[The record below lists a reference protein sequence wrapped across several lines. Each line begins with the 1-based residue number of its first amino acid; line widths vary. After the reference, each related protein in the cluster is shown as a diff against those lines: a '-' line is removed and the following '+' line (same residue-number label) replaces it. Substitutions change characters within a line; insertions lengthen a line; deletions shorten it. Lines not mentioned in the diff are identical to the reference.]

1 VTTASE
7 AACIAR
13 EIEIARITG
22 AHLHFA
28 HVSTRASINLI
39 ERAKADGLDITA
51 DTTPHHL
58 TLTDSDIG
66 DFDTS
71 FKMNPP
77 LRSLADQLALVE
89 ALKKGIIDAIATDHA
104 PHTQSEKG
112 QGFNQAPC
120 GVIGLE
126 TALPVCLERLS
137 GTESDR
143 SWRFS
148 IVDVLRKFTSAP
160 AKILGLPEPS
170 LRAGHNA
177 DLFLFD
183 PQAKWTYDV
192 KQGFSRS
199 KNSPFA
205 GRTLTGRTLLTLCQG
220 AIAFQHE
227 PAMGRWVSIEGLALK

>member
-13 EIEIARITG
+13 EIEVARITG

-39 ERAKADGLDITA
+39 ERAKADGLPITA

-58 TLTDSDIG
+58 TLTDADVG
-66 DFDTS
+66 DFDAN

-77 LRSLADQLALVE
+77 LRCMADQLALVE
-89 ALKKGIIDAIATDHA
+89 GLKKGVIDAIATDHA
-104 PHTQSEKG
+104 PHTDAEKS
-112 QGFNQAPC
+112 QGFNPAPC
-120 GVIGLE
+120 GVTGLE
-126 TALPVCLERLS
+126 TAFPLCLQRLS
-137 GTESDR
+137 AGESDR
-143 SWRFS
+143 SQRFS
-148 IVDVLRKFTSAP
+148 VLDVLRKFTSAP
-160 AKILGLPEPS
+160 ARILGLPEPS
-170 LRAGHNA
+170 LTVGRSA

-183 PQAKWTYDV
+183 PNVKWIYDV
-192 KQGFSRS
+192 KQGHSKS

-205 GRTLTGRTLLTLCQG
+205 GRTLTGRILLTLCQG
-220 AIAFQHE
+220 AVAYQHE